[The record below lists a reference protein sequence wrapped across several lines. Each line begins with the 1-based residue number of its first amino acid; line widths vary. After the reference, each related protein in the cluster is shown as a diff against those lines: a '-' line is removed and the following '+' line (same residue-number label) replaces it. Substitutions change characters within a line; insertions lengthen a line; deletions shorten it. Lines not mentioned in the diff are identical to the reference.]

1 MGTWGLMD
9 TLVVK
14 SIQHFGESAEVTLDS
29 GKGEIVAFSH
39 PCDLSVGQVVPNL
52 LHGMTEHV
60 AAAYLSDWPESLKS
74 ERSIE
79 RLERIEGFAYRGCGQ
94 VADQAAGLVEVLGF
108 LLELGDLPCTGF
120 VEFECV
126 RVDVPDA

>member
-1 MGTWGLMD
+1 MGTCGLMD
-9 TLVVK
+9 TLV
-14 SIQHFGESAEVTLDS
+14 IRAIERFGESAEVTLDS

-79 RLERIEGFAYRGCGQ
+79 RLDRVDGFAYRGCGQ

-108 LLELGDLPCTGF
+108 VLELGDLPCTEF

-126 RVDVPDA
+126 RLDVPDA